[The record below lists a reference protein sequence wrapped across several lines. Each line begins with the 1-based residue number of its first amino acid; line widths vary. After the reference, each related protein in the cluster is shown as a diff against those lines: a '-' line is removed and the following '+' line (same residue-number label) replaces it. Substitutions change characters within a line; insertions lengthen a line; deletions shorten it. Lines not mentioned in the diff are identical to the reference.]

1 MNLNYNKHKKK
12 LPAYLMSK
20 NTCHKKIEL
29 TEQKTKIFFG
39 LVVIDFKS
47 LNLNELDLPAILNPI
62 IKGYEKPKI
71 KPILTTLLYSQDMF
85 IFFSGNRVL

>member
-1 MNLNYNKHKKK
+1 
-12 LPAYLMSK
+12 MSK

-39 LVVIDFKS
+39 LVVFDFKS

-62 IKGYEKPKI
+62 IKG
-71 KPILTTLLYSQDMF
+71 
-85 IFFSGNRVL
+85 